1 MRILGI
7 TGTLGAGK
15 GAVVDYLVREC
26 GFRHLS
32 IRALLASIIAER
44 GLPLDR
50 PSMVRVA
57 NQLRKEHSSSH
68 LVDRLLEQA
77 RAAGGPCVI
86 ESIRTTAEVGALRE
100 AGASLLAVDAPQAL
114 RYSRIEAR
122 GSETDRVSFE
132 HFAAAEALE
141 WDSAGDPA
149 RQSLGEC
156 IREADITLV
165 NDGTLEALRAKLREA
180 LAELLSGPRAGG
192 GGAGDDEDWTTVVLP
207 EQALWDGI
215 AAYLRHRRLPVLTF
229 ERLGDPRTMADI
241 RRRFTPRPSDVHI
254 VTYPKAGTSWVQEV
268 AWLVNHDG
276 DIECAGRVPSSQ
288 RTVYI
293 ELSTPAV
300 DKLAVLAASAGPR
313 HIKWHHSAPLLPP
326 RVVEEGRVIYLYR
339 NPRDTAVSWYHFQR
353 MNTLYGFTGTFAQ
366 FLDLFL
372 RGDVAYGDYM
382 QSVLSWWALRGR
394 ANVLV
399 LSYEELSRNLP
410 AAVRRIASFLGKA
423 PTDGQ
428 VAAIAA
434 HCSFERMAANPMT
447 NASSMPKVAGEGE
460 FMRRGQVGDWRRYF
474 TPEQVRRMDEWIA
487 QRAGSEAA
495 PPFEYEA

>member
-77 RAAGGPCVI
+77 RAADGPCVI

-132 HFAAAEALE
+132 QFAAAEALE

-180 LAELLSGPRAGG
+180 LAELL
-192 GGAGDDEDWTTVVLP
+192 
-207 EQALWDGI
+207 
-215 AAYLRHRRLPVLTF
+215 
-229 ERLGDPRTMADI
+229 LGDPRTMADI